1 MTYKAHYKKANIGY
15 NNRTQRELP
24 SGLLFQ
30 NRIWQTTADENDKWL
45 DTDEAAKYLR
55 ITPNALRILVH
66 RARVRVFKLGRR
78 LRFRQ
83 SDLLAVLQ
91 LKED

>member
-1 MTYKAHYKKANIGY
+1 MTYKAHYNKAKIGY
-15 NNRTQRELP
+15 NHHTQREFP

-30 NRIWQTTADENDKWL
+30 NKILQATADENDKWL
-45 DTDEAAKYLR
+45 DTDEAAEFLR

-83 SDLLAVLQ
+83 SDLLSVLQ